1 MNANGRVNI
10 LNQPTGGVFNLYD
23 KIPVKQM
30 TSYREALTGNFE
42 NNMLSRAFFCAK
54 NITALQYQLINNV
67 AKSSNGRFK
76 IGFQDEDTLKI
87 IMRSIYLQHGSNLPN
102 HITQQIAELNK
113 LVVDYSVPQIY
124 GEADAYIKYKRDIST
139 LAVPLTRPVSTY
151 NNNTVELKNFF

>member
-10 LNQPTGGVFNLYD
+10 LKQPTGGVFNLYD
-23 KIPVKQM
+23 KMPVKQM

-42 NNMLSRAFFCAK
+42 NNMLSRAFFCGK
-54 NITALQYQLINNV
+54 NITSLQYQIINGV
-67 AKSSNGRFK
+67 TKASNSRFN

-102 HITQQIAELNK
+102 HISEQIAELNK
-113 LVVDYSVPQIY
+113 LIVDYCVPQIC

-139 LAVPLTRPVSTY
+139 LAVPLRRPVSTY
-151 NNNTVELKNFF
+151 NNNTIELKNFF